1 MQRVSSLL
9 PTWERTRSVDGRNR
23 SSSSTGASSPK
34 NSQSSN
40 SGAFG
45 RVFGWADRI
54 TPSRISGSTATHST
68 TPPTAAAAATTQAVV
83 SKYGKETYW
92 PSSLE
97 RECEKAALILKS
109 FCTDGFLSYE
119 SDAGAELPNP
129 PPLTISKTSSSS
141 SQVQIMKKVPPR
153 IIQKAAGLAIFSCMR
168 SGLWMSGSGGSG
180 ILIARKAD
188 GTWSPPSGILLHTAA
203 LGFVVGVDIYDCVLV
218 INSFAALEMFTRSKV
233 MLGADLGLTVGP
245 VVPVGLLENDARWKE
260 LDNSVLTYLKAR
272 GQHRAVQL
280 DGSLVTERGNENEK
294 FYGAGVEIPD
304 ILAGNVRR
312 EIPEI
317 SPLFEAIKAAEG
329 RTDYDVRIMQA
340 LSQQPAPGD
349 ATIETPAGTPI
360 SPIKPNF
367 GLPDV
372 DDPDPFGIIA
382 LEMAGLE
389 IREAGANNRP
399 ASTNLDYCPS
409 PASPISNNS
418 QRQSTDTFVSR
429 SNRGSYM
436 SSRTQATSMT
446 DAFTQTDLGES
457 ARTSPSPSNI
467 DSKKHTSPKPPS
479 VAEEPEEI
487 DYTKIDMSPLE
498 SFSFRYGQLAE
509 QSAPTTVDQAVQLPK
524 TKNSIGPVEDAASIM
539 LPEDEEER
547 DGDADDEDDES
558 DDDEPIIYEVA
569 TTAQPT
575 RAVIMARQAAQ
586 VVSAKGA
593 LVTIPKRHVPS
604 LPARNPA
611 RSSHAS
617 QNDIDVNVAY
627 PQSPARSSFD
637 STEANQTPKS
647 TLNLSTPPR
656 SHKRNS
662 SSVYFHTQVDPATPK
677 ASCMNDASS
686 VDEEFLGEPRTPRAD
701 EHVDQTTDGFGRHH
715 ELKLTPNLN
724 TATIQVL

>member
-23 SSSSTGASSPK
+23 SSSSTANSPSPK
-34 NSQSSN
+34 NSHSSN
-40 SGAFG
+40 SSAFG

-54 TPSRISGSTATHST
+54 TPSRISGSTSTHST
-68 TPPTAAAAATTQAVV
+68 ASPTAAATATTQAVI
-83 SKYGKETYW
+83 SKYGKENYW

-119 SDAGAELPNP
+119 SDAGAELANP
-129 PPLTISKTSSSS
+129 LPLPLSETSIST

-294 FYGAGVEIPD
+294 FYGAGVQIPD
-304 ILAGNVRR
+304 ILAGNVRK

-349 ATIETPAGTPI
+349 ATIESPTGTPI

-399 ASTNLDYCPS
+399 ASTNFDYCPT
-409 PASPISNNS
+409 PASPISSNS
-418 QRQSTDTFVSR
+418 QRQSMDTFVSR

-457 ARTSPSPSNI
+457 ARTSPSPSHS
-467 DSKKHTSPKPPS
+467 DLKKYTSPKPPS

-498 SFSFRYGQLAE
+498 SFSFRFGQLAE
-509 QSAPTTVDQAVQLPK
+509 PSAPTTVQAVQPP
-524 TKNSIGPVEDAASIM
+524 TSNNSNGAVEYAASIM
-539 LPEDEEER
+539 LPEDEEDR

-558 DDDEPIIYEVA
+558 DDEEPIIYEVA
-569 TTAQPT
+569 ATAQPT

-611 RSSHAS
+611 RSSNAS

-637 STEANQTPKS
+637 DTEVNRTPKS
-647 TLNLSTPPR
+647 TLHLSTPPR
-656 SHKRNS
+656 SHQRNS
-662 SSVYFHTQVDPATPK
+662 SSVYFPTQVDPATPK
-677 ASCMNDASS
+677 ASCMNDTSS
-686 VDEEFLGEPRTPRAD
+686 VDEEFLGEPRTPRPD
-701 EHVDQTTDGFGRHH
+701 EHVHQTTDSFGRHG

-724 TATIQVL
+724 TGTIQVL